1 SHPLQYYPPYH
12 HLSRPPPTATL
23 SPYTTLF
30 RSNTLIRST
39 MILSTSDTP
48 ETAASPTFA
57 TIMLSAIP
65 TSTDKSCSITSG
77 ISKAVRSRLL
87 NKYPDLSTFSFPLI
101 FISPFS
107 RNVYYKISF
116 LRIQS
121 FLPGFFIS
129 LKNLLSHDR

>member
-77 ISKAVRSRLL
+77 ISKAVRSRSEEHTSELQSRFDLVCRLL
-87 NKYPDLSTFSFPLI
+87 LEKKKTTDYI
-101 FISPFS
+101 
-107 RNVYYKISF
+107 
-116 LRIQS
+116 
-121 FLPGFFIS
+121 
-129 LKNLLSHDR
+129 